1 MIHKPLGIKLR
12 MTFQKQMLLYL
23 FAAAALTGACNRSAP
38 VVDPYNKPATT
49 ATTHPGEADEGPKV
63 KLTSEAIETYG
74 VKVGKVKK
82 HLLVPSF
89 VVPARVA
96 FNAEA
101 MARVGS
107 IVAGRVVEMKAKAGD
122 AVKKGDVL
130 LVIESTDLGEAQSDL
145 LQKRNALDA
154 ATSAVETARASYQRA
169 KNLFETQG
177 VSLGELQ
184 KREGEHKAAM
194 SQQQAALGAR
204 EAAERKLSLLG
215 MNSEAITEMTQSGRI
230 NSHYGVAA
238 PIAGQ
243 VIERNVTLGQLVGPT
258 NDALMVLA
266 DLTTLWVLADV
277 PEAKLADVSVGSKAR
292 ITVNALPGKA
302 INGAVTFVAS
312 SLDPTTHCSQVR
324 IDLKL
329 DENAAFSTIK
339 PGMFAQVEIES
350 ATLKNQARETIAVLE
365 DAIHMIDGHP
375 VVFVEDDDEEN
386 TFIKRP
392 VAIGEAI
399 NGLVPIF
406 SGLKEREK
414 IVKSG
419 GFILKAEFAKSAV
432 KDSD

>member
-1 MIHKPLGIKLR
+1 MIHIHLGVKLR
-12 MTFQKQMLLYL
+12 MTFQQQVLLHL
-23 FAAAALTGACNRSAP
+23 LAAAALTGACNRSAP
-38 VVDPYNKPATT
+38 TVSPEKKPATT
-49 ATTHPGEADEGPKV
+49 STTQAGEAEEGPKV
-63 KLTSEAIETYG
+63 KLTSEVIETYG

-82 HLLVPSF
+82 HLLVPTF
-89 VVPARVA
+89 VAPARVA
-96 FNAEA
+96 FNAEG

-107 IVAGRVVEMKAKAGD
+107 IVAGRVVEMKAKPGD
-122 AVKKGDVL
+122 AVKKGDAL

-154 ATSAVETARASYQRA
+154 ATSAVEPARASYQRA

-184 KREGEHKAAM
+184 KREGEHKAAL
-194 SQQQAALGAR
+194 SQQQAALGSR
-204 EAAERKLSLLG
+204 EASERKLSLLG
-215 MNSEAITEMTQSGRI
+215 MSTDAITEMTQSGRI
-230 NSHYGVAA
+230 NPRYIVAA

-243 VIERNVTLGQLVGPT
+243 VIERNITLGQLVGPT
-258 NDALMVLA
+258 NDALLVLA

-277 PEAKLADVSVGSKAR
+277 PEARLTDVSVGSKAR

-329 DENAAFSTIK
+329 DESAALAAMK

-350 ATLKNQARETIAVLE
+350 ATLKNQALETIAIVE

-414 IVKSG
+414 IVKAG
-419 GFILKAEFAKSAV
+419 GFILKAEFAKSAF
-432 KDSD
+432 KDND